1 VQIKIDTSAWKQT
14 GWHEYALRF
23 LFGGTVTRLAGII
36 AKQYGPVVGG
46 VFLAFPAIFPASVTL
61 IQKHEEQKK
70 TQHGLKGERRARQVA
85 SVEAAGTA
93 MGSAGLV
100 MFGVLVWQMMPKY
113 GAALV
118 IASATLCWAVV
129 ALGMWLAHKRI

>member
-1 VQIKIDTSAWKQT
+1 MQIKIDTSAWKQT

-23 LFGGTVTRLAGII
+23 LFGGTVTCLAGII
-36 AKQYGPVVGG
+36 AKEYGPVVGG

-70 TQHGLKGERRARQVA
+70 KEQGLSGERRARQVA

-93 MGSAGLV
+93 MGSAGLFA
-100 MFGVLVWQMMPKY
+100 FGGIVWQMMPQH

-118 IASATLCWAVV
+118 IAGATLGWGLV
-129 ALGMWLAHKRI
+129 ALVVWLVHKRI